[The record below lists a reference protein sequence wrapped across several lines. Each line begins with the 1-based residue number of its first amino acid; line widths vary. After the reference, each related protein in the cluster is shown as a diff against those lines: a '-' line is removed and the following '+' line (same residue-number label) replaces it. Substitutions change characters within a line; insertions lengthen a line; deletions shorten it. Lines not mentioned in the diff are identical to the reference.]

1 MTKQDFIRQNQVNR
15 MPMLVQVLVGKL
27 YDAAYECGR
36 AEGYRQG
43 VDAVA
48 LKEQEIH
55 RAMYEEGAKD
65 ATHRGC
71 AAFLTATCIVLKRLC
86 GFGKMR
92 LNRVTDAIGEE
103 LIRMIDPAEAV
114 RLVRSWGIHIE
125 YDDEL
130 AGELDD
136 LEDAV

>member
-1 MTKQDFIRQNQVNR
+1 MTKQDFIRQNQVNK
-15 MPMLVQVLVGKL
+15 MPRLVQVLVGKL
-27 YDAAYECGR
+27 YDAAFDAGM
-36 AEGYRQG
+36 AEGYRKG

-48 LKEQEIH
+48 QKEQEIH
-55 RAMYEEGAKD
+55 KAMYEEGAKD
-65 ATHRGC
+65 ATHRGS
-71 AAFLTATCIVLKRLC
+71 AAFLVATCIVLKRLC
-86 GFGKMR
+86 GFGKNR
-92 LNRVTDAIGEE
+92 LNRVIDAIGEE